1 SLYAPSASR
10 HSATAAPEPSALS
23 LHAALPISMRPMLS
37 LLAVPVALAALS
49 YAAPSHAAE
58 GDDRFALRLGAMQID
73 SDNTIRGNTNIRSEE
88 HTSELQ
94 SREKLVC
101 RLLLE
106 KKNNAFA
113 I

>member
-1 SLYAPSASR
+1 
-10 HSATAAPEPSALS
+10 TAAVAGMLLPARRPPRPTRFPCSTLFRS
-23 LHAALPISMRPMLS
+23 CCQPAALI
-37 LLAVPVALAALS
+37 AVPVAATTASAAAGTYPS
-49 YAAPSHAAE
+49 AAASCDASPPYVQRE
-58 GDDRFALRLGAMQID
+58 D
-73 SDNTIRGNTNIRSEE
+73 SRQRPHSQAIAFRRSEE

-106 KKNNAFA
+106 KKKMY